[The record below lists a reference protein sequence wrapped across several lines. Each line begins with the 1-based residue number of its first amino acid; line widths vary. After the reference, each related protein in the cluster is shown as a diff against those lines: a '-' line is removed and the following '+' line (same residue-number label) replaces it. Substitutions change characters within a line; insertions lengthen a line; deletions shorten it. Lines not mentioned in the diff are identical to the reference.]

1 MLFTIQ
7 LGQVLRGKLL
17 KKFLNG
23 IYSPRCH
30 LSFVKVGFHDRVT
43 CFWVSE
49 DQMPFHKYWRPP
61 ILVRRLYLPMS
72 DSWMNDLDTY
82 VYKHSLCTRFYI
94 VQVTMW
100 PWLLFISSKRVCKNL
115 CAKTA
120 ICSGDWTVLWEMHLW
135 TSNFLSSSVIIPT
148 CPWKI
153 FFPISFNYFEKI
165 DHEWQKPKFF

>member
-1 MLFTIQ
+1 
-7 LGQVLRGKLL
+7 
-17 KKFLNG
+17 
-23 IYSPRCH
+23 
-30 LSFVKVGFHDRVT
+30 
-43 CFWVSE
+43 
-49 DQMPFHKYWRPP
+49 
-61 ILVRRLYLPMS
+61 MS

-135 TSNFLSSSVIIPT
+135 TSNFLSSSVIIPN
-148 CPWKI
+148 CPWKNI
-153 FFPISFNYFEKI
+153 FSHIFQLFWEDWPRMTKTEIFLISLVRVKCFLLVSNLI
-165 DHEWQKPKFF
+165 SKFAIFASPVSILIWKTNM